1 MLLLL
6 LLRPPRD
13 RDLLLKRDLL
23 LRPLS
28 LLRGD
33 LLLLLGDLLRLNGE
47 RDLLLIGDLLAL
59 LRVGDHLLMGLA
71 SFDRSRLLRMSSRG
85 RVLGEDSRL
94 LSGSLRF
101 LSKDRLLALLL
112 GDTVREGDLLC
123 LDLLSL
129 RRGDLLLLDL
139 SRSFGDRL
147 LLLGLRPGLLLGDLF
162 SFPEEASLEGDLIG
176 FFSLS
181 ISDLFDFLSLDR
193 DLLSLDLSLKST
205 GDLDFLLRSR
215 LLLSFITGDFFLSFI
230 LFLSSTLTFSSIG
243 DLAFPIFS

>member
-6 LLRPPRD
+6 RLRPPRD
-13 RDLLLKRDLL
+13 RDRLLKRDLL

-33 LLLLLGDLLRLNGE
+33 LLLLLGDLLRLSGE
-47 RDLLLIGDLLAL
+47 RDRLLMGDLLAL

-71 SFDRSRLLRMSSRG
+71 SFDLSRLLRISSRG
-85 RVLGEDSRL
+85 RVLGEESRL

-101 LSKDRLLALLL
+101 LSKDRLLALLP
-112 GDTVREGDLLC
+112 GDRVREGDLLC
-123 LDLLSL
+123 LDLLSFTS
-129 RRGDLLLLDL
+129 GDLLLLDL
-139 SRSFGDRL
+139 SRCFGDKL

-181 ISDLFDFLSLDR
+181 VSDRFDFLSLDR
-193 DLLSLDLSLKST
+193 DLLSLDLPLKST
-205 GDLDFLLRSR
+205 GDLDFLPRSR
-215 LLLSFITGDFFLSFI
+215 LLLSFIIGDFFLSFD
-230 LFLSSTLTFSSIG
+230 LLLSSVLTLSSVG